1 VFFIPHTGPEKS
13 GAAVGLKKI
22 CVTSADAGLIC
33 CEKLAAELDLPVFVM
48 MLNIRRLIDEL
59 RESA

>member
-1 VFFIPHTGPEKS
+1 MSQTKPKKS
-13 GAAVGLKKI
+13 GAAVELKKI

-48 MLNIRRLIDEL
+48 MPKIRRLIDEL